1 MAQMSFWMRA
11 MARYGGYGV
20 MYLGEVAV
28 EDVEQQLLFAVIV
41 MLYQR
46 LGDTTGARH
55 LTTRGGV
62 IAVCR
67 IIPCRVLQDGGAF
80 CIVVF
85 GDRAS
90 HGLTGGPFVDHT
102 YGFALRAGNCVVVSS
117 PYLSAHTD
125 I

>member
-1 MAQMSFWMRA
+1 MAQMSFRMRA
-11 MARYGGYGV
+11 RARYGGYGV

-41 MLYQR
+41 MIYQR

-55 LTTRGGV
+55 LTNRGAV
-62 IAVCR
+62 ISVICK
-67 IIPCRVLQDGGAF
+67 IPCRLFQDGGAF

-85 GDRAS
+85 GDRAG
-90 HGLTGGPFVDHT
+90 HGLTRGPIVDHT
-102 YGFALRAGNCVVVSS
+102 YGFALRAGNCFVVSG
-117 PYLSAHTD
+117 PYLSAHTY